1 MPIGQSGQLITYSVY
16 GANGPS
22 STDGTGSAGM
32 LDLGGNVG
40 DTPNLHSDPSGGG
53 RIGWFYPWKAHYDI
67 ELGVSGQSGV
77 WDNAGKRLW
86 SAAVLDAALHI
97 GPYFEV
103 KGEYINTWV
112 QTDDMGTLHPNGGWV
127 QAAYKL
133 AGLNFDLPVVNDI
146 ELVSRYDAMNDGQG
160 TKTDRVTSG
169 FVYYI
174 TNTLLFEGD
183 YEWLYSRGPAA
194 LPSNEFVVQLSYGF

>member
-1 MPIGQSGQLITYSVY
+1 
-16 GANGPS
+16 
-22 STDGTGSAGM
+22 M

-53 RIGWFYPWKAHYDI
+53 RIGWFYPWKAHYDV

-86 SAAVLDAALHI
+86 SAAVLDAAVHI
-97 GPYFEV
+97 SPYFEV

-112 QTDDMGTLHPNGGWV
+112 QTDDMGTMRPNGGWV
-127 QAAYKL
+127 QAGYKL
-133 AGLNFDLPVVNDI
+133 AGLNLDLPVVNDI
-146 ELVSRYDAMNDGQG
+146 ELVSRYDAMNDGLG
-160 TKTDRVTSG
+160 TKTDRVTAG
-169 FVYYI
+169 FVYYL